1 MNRRLKRR
9 PTEEV
14 QNAECRMQS
23 VLMESVRL
31 IPVRTLF
38 TLHSKLF
45 TYMVRPLRQRHRIVV
60 LALSAFLPVAFV
72 LGIASRRSVP
82 LIPALPSGLSAQAGQ
97 ISQSVWVRDDLWEK
111 KPLRTRLLS
120 DPLTSN
126 LALEVTA
133 TTPVVLPDVLL
144 YWAPGT
150 SKVDDLLPGDA
161 VLLGEWMQ
169 ESANPVAVPRPAK
182 VLQGR
187 LILYSLADHEI
198 VNVSKPFAFQDY
210 GR

>member
-1 MNRRLKRR
+1 M
-9 PTEEV
+9 
-14 QNAECRMQS
+14 
-23 VLMESVRL
+23 
-31 IPVRTLF
+31 I
-38 TLHSKLF
+38 
-45 TYMVRPLRQRHRIVV
+45 RPLRQRHRITM
-60 LALSAFLPVAFV
+60 LALTAFLPAAFV

-82 LIPALPSGLSAQAGQ
+82 LILSVPSVLSVQPGQ
-97 ISQSVWVRDDLWEK
+97 PSQSAWVREDLWEK

-120 DPLTSN
+120 DPVTSN

-133 TTPVVLPDVLL
+133 TTPIVLPDVLL

-150 SKVDDLLPGDA
+150 SKLDDSLPSDA
-161 VLLGEWMQ
+161 VLLGAWMQ
-169 ESANPVAVPRPAK
+169 EPPNPVAVPQLAK
-182 VLQGR
+182 VGQGR